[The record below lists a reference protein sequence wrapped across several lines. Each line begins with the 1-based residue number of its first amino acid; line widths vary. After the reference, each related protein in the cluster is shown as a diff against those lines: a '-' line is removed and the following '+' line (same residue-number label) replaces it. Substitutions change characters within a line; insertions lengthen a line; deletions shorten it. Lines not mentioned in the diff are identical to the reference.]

1 MYCSVKGTNETKG
14 EEMTDDDALHRF
26 CLVTEALRSAMEG
39 DMALDET
46 DQLRLENRLALL
58 HMAYVEWKRRN
69 LTHQPNVTW
78 KSPIE
83 KPAPRRLS

>member
-1 MYCSVKGTNETKG
+1 
-14 EEMTDDDALHRF
+14 MTDDDALHRF

-39 DMALDET
+39 DMALDEM

-69 LTHQPNVTW
+69 LTHQPKLTW
-78 KSPIE
+78 NPRIGK
-83 KPAPRRLS
+83 AALRRLF

>member
-1 MYCSVKGTNETKG
+1 
-14 EEMTDDDALHRF
+14 MTDDDALHRF
-26 CLVTEALRSAMEG
+26 CQVTEALRTAIAA

-69 LTHQPNVTW
+69 LARQPRMTW
-78 KSPIE
+78 NPAIGKA
-83 KPAPRRLS
+83 APRRPS

>member
-1 MYCSVKGTNETKG
+1 
-14 EEMTDDDALHRF
+14 MTDDDTLHRF

-39 DMALDET
+39 DMALDEM

-78 KSPIE
+78 NPSVG
-83 KPAPRRLS
+83 KPAPHRLS